1 MCMYICWRMCP
12 AETEGVD
19 VLSKQWMR
27 TPLIS
32 SRDEAIVVYYSA
44 VKIHTWPA
52 CFQKPTRF
60 VFLPELS
67 IEMLEKH
74 TVCMFTL

>member
-1 MCMYICWRMCP
+1 MCVYICWRMCP

-32 SRDEAIVVYYSA
+32 SRDKAIVVYYSA
-44 VKIHTWPA
+44 ANTPMA
-52 CFQKPTRF
+52 
-60 VFLPELS
+60 
-67 IEMLEKH
+67 
-74 TVCMFTL
+74 CMFSKAN

>member
-1 MCMYICWRMCP
+1 MCVYICWRMCP

-27 TPLIS
+27 TALIS
-32 SRDEAIVVYYSA
+32 SRDEAIE
-44 VKIHTWPA
+44 P

-67 IEMLEKH
+67 IEMLEKTQFE
-74 TVCMFTL
+74 TVCTFTL